1 MMGLNE
7 VLFVAAVA
15 ILVQFVAAILGPRAL
30 HIASVL
36 IILAAGG
43 LALYLANLALNADF
57 AGPGADARDA
67 ATNFG
72 LVAVAVTAGH
82 FLMRGLFR
90 CMARASHA

>member
-57 AGPGADARDA
+57 AGPQ
-67 ATNFG
+67 
-72 LVAVAVTAGH
+72 VALKVQRVGVDDPRH
-82 FLMRGLFR
+82 
-90 CMARASHA
+90 